1 LITVFT
7 NGCYD
12 ILHPGHIDLLNYAS
26 SLGDRLIVCLDTDE
40 RVKQNKGTD
49 RPINSL
55 AVRAKIVSAL
65 KPVSAVL
72 PFDSDEELCSIFEA
86 FNADLLVIGEEYK
99 HKNIVGEDFVKKVIF
114 YERDIR
120 YSTTDVIKNIN
131 NRRVL

>member
-26 SLGDRLIVCLDTDE
+26 SLGDRLFVCLDTDE
-40 RVKQNKGTD
+40 RVKQNKGAD

-55 AVRAKIVSAL
+55 AVRSKIVSAL

-72 PFDSDEELCSIFEA
+72 PFDSDEELCSIFEV